1 MGAVQ
6 SRITVIGKIIV
17 LCAVCALCNA
27 ALSYLLNTL
36 LKVPLYADT
45 IFTVAMCFTAGLLAG
60 IFTGAALSPLA
71 FFLVCKYLLGLPY
84 EISWVRNIFTICV
97 LAEVA
102 LVCFFHAKIRG
113 REAVFLQK
121 PSLSSFTGVATH
133 LLVLVAL
140 DCIVVSVCGGTI
152 DFILGKLS
160 APLAYS
166 PEDTFELGLL
176 HNNIPLFA
184 TAVLARIPINI
195 VDRFFFFFFWYGLSL
210 VFIKWLTAEKTIK
223 WGFTN
228 KEK

>member
-1 MGAVQ
+1 MNAVQ
-6 SRITVIGKIIV
+6 SRFTVMGKILV

-45 IFTVAMCFTAGLLAG
+45 IFTVAMCFTAGVFAG
-60 IFTGAALSPLA
+60 ILTGAALSPLA
-71 FFLVCKYLLGLPY
+71 FFLVCKYLLDLPY

-97 LAEVA
+97 LAEIA
-102 LVCFFHAKIRG
+102 LVCFFHAKIKG
-113 REAVFLQK
+113 REAVFLKK
-121 PSLSSFTGVATH
+121 PALNSFTGIATH

-152 DFILGKLS
+152 DFILGTVS

-184 TAVLARIPINI
+184 TAIFARIPINI
-195 VDRFFFFFFWYGLSL
+195 VDRFIAVFGGYGISL
-210 VFIKWLTAEKTIK
+210 ALRKVVNDSTP
-223 WGFTN
+223 
-228 KEK
+228 

>member
-1 MGAVQ
+1 MNGIQ
-6 SRITVIGKIIV
+6 SRITVIGKIII
-17 LCAVCALCNA
+17 LCAICALCNA

-45 IFTVAMCFTAGLLAG
+45 IFTVAMCFTAGVFAG
-60 IFTGAALSPLA
+60 ILTGAALSPLA

-97 LAEVA
+97 LAEIL
-102 LVCFFHAKIRG
+102 LVCFFHAKIKP
-113 REAVFLQK
+113 REEVFLQK
-121 PSLSSFTGVATH
+121 PSLNSFIGVGTH

-152 DFILGKLS
+152 DFILNKIS

-195 VDRFFFFFFWYGLSL
+195 VDRFFAVFGGYGLSL
-210 VFIKWLTAEKTIK
+210 VFRRHRLNFFSLRA
-223 WGFTN
+223 
-228 KEK
+228 